1 MPDSPLPSPA
11 DAAAA
16 VWRREKAADFRGPDP
31 YDALNGRL
39 LAPVLRGPAFLRL
52 LATQA
57 VLRCPFDPRRLL
69 AVPPGRNPKALAL
82 FLRGI
87 LDLPSADPDP
97 GAAACRLQEMLMDSA
112 RLADGS
118 PVDPQAAGGRGF
130 GWGYDFPWQGRA
142 FFQPA
147 GHPTVVCTCF
157 VLDALAESRHPAL
170 PALVEGAAELVRKST
185 GRYECEHGACF
196 SYSPRDS
203 TRVYN
208 ASLFAARILARS
220 CGEDPSRTA
229 DGEAAREAA
238 RFVASRQ
245 GPDGSWVYGEAPHWQ
260 WIDNIHTG
268 FVLESLIVLGRALGT
283 DEWRNCVRRGLDFYA
298 GELFVRDG
306 TALSGPGRRYPQD
319 PHAFA
324 QGILTWLSAVQ
335 DGLEASVDPS
345 TVARRALETLWDR
358 ERSGFLLRRTRWDGS
373 RTIYTRWS
381 QAWMFRALSALSGSR
396 A

>member
-1 MPDSPLPSPA
+1 MPEGLPPSPA
-11 DAAAA
+11 AAAAA

-39 LAPVLRGPAFLRL
+39 LAPLLRGPAFLRL
-52 LATQA
+52 LAVQA
-57 VLRCPFDPRRLL
+57 VRRCPFDPRRLL

-87 LDLPSADPDP
+87 LDMPSADPDP
-97 GAAACRLQEMLMDSA
+97 GSAVCRLQDLLLDSA

-118 PVDPQAAGGRGF
+118 PVDPQAADGRGF

-157 VLDALAESRHPAL
+157 VLDALAESGHPAL
-170 PALVEGAAELVRKST
+170 PVLVEGAAGLVRNST
-185 GRYECEHGACF
+185 GRYECEDGTCF

-220 CGEDPSRTA
+220 HRADPSRTG
-229 DGEAAREAA
+229 DSVAARDAA

-245 GPDGSWVYGEAPHWQ
+245 RPDGGWVYGEAPHWQ

-268 FVLESLIVLGRALGT
+268 FVLESLMVLGRDLGT
-283 DEWRNCVRRGLDFYA
+283 DEWRNCVQRGLDYYA
-298 GELFVRDG
+298 RELFLHDG
-306 TALSGPGRRYPQD
+306 TALQGPGRRYPQD
-319 PHAFA
+319 PHCFA

-335 DGLEASVDPS
+335 DGLGASVDPS
-345 TVARRALETLWDR
+345 SVAGRALETLWDSG
-358 ERSGFLLRRTRWDGS
+358 RSGFLLRRTGGDRS

-381 QAWMFRALSALSGSR
+381 QAWMFRALAALAGGG